1 MIADGAAFGS
11 EIDRVLQLIKSS
23 ANITLYLPESFEWLL
38 LTSGIFKEK
47 EIARIL
53 EEPSDYIES
62 RKYFSWERF
71 FTALL
76 IEKSQD
82 TYLRY
87 SKKELNSAYLQ
98 ENIKKQILEQMER
111 ITFRKNPDKTRAK

>member
-1 MIADGAAFGS
+1 MI
-11 EIDRVLQLIKSS
+11 V
-23 ANITLYLPESFEWLL
+23 
-38 LTSGIFKEK
+38 FKEK